1 MHYLTWLAHSLSCF
15 GHLKA
20 KSSSGSSYLRK
31 HLQGGLFRPLL
42 ALTNVGKKKPQRYRI
57 RAKSILCPLTSLVLN
72 LTTLTLLPFYRHTP
86 VLQRFWLITMWIDIN
101 KAWNDQNRLP
111 TFLMCS
117 YSTANI
123 TVKKIAFTSP
133 LPLNAAS
140 LTHCTLWLSCKP
152 SYLCVRSANLP
163 VSDTRLVTSAYQWLA
178 DRGAVDEVA
187 HLVTLL

>member
-1 MHYLTWLAHSLSCF
+1 MT
-15 GHLKA
+15 K
-20 KSSSGSSYLRK
+20 
-31 HLQGGLFRPLL
+31 
-42 ALTNVGKKKPQRYRI
+42 
-57 RAKSILCPLTSLVLN
+57 
-72 LTTLTLLPFYRHTP
+72 
-86 VLQRFWLITMWIDIN
+86 
-101 KAWNDQNRLP
+101 NRLP
-111 TFLMCS
+111 TSLMCS